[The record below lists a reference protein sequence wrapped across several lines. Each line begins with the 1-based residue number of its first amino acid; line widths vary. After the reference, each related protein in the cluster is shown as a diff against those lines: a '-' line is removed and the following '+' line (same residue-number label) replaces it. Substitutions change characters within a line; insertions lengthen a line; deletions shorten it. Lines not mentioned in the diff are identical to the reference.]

1 MKIDDKEMT
10 KIIKVMQSCDIILK
24 NGCEHFVGLYYDN
37 VLSDAP
43 ILVCKVCRDFNCF
56 LEKIAEKLNV
66 PCIENKLLTKAL
78 YDTTKAGE
86 CIPDNCISPIAK
98 LYGNLTRKGLWYG
111 FDGKNFY
118 AIKSK
123 EIIKQIHISIETKGY
138 KDVVREYFKEH
149 QTCKKLSIMDIEGY
163 VRNELDA
170 LTQENDFIFQ
180 SFPLPNLQT
189 KSFCL
194 EMQIEEC
201 NCNFWQLIFIDKEE
215 QQIHIA
221 TRAFFKTF
229 DYAEAD
235 MAIGLIRELIKK
247 CKEKLK
253 RDAITYYDE
262 FEINQ
267 KIYDIAQNSITAM
280 LDLNYKE
287 NGIEYGFSTDT
298 NVIDV
303 YLSEKSVQNEQARR
317 MHEVCITYKEFLRN
331 PIAFKNFIA
340 APRRKRKWNFWCKE
354 RAYNQ
359 NCLEEKFQE
368 DRLE

>member
-10 KIIKVMQSCDIILK
+10 KIIKVIQSCDVILK
-24 NGCEHFVGLYYDN
+24 NGYEHFVGLYYDN
-37 VLSDAP
+37 VLSDTP

-66 PCIENKLLTKAL
+66 PCVEDKLLTQAL

-86 CIPDNCISPIAK
+86 CIPYNFISPIAK
-98 LYGNLTRKGLWYG
+98 LYGNLTRKGLWDG
-111 FDGKNFY
+111 FYGKNFY

-123 EIIKQIHISIETKGY
+123 EIIKQIHLTIARGY
-138 KDVVREYFKEH
+138 NDVVREYFKKH
-149 QTCKKLSIMDIEGY
+149 QSCKKLSIMDIEGY
-163 VRNELDA
+163 VRDELNT
-170 LTQENDFIFQ
+170 LTQDNDFICQ
-180 SFPLPNLQT
+180 SFPLPNLQA

-194 EMQIEEC
+194 EMQLEEC
-201 NCNFWQLIFIDKEE
+201 NCNFWQLIFIDEEE

-235 MAIGLIRELIKK
+235 MAIGLIRELIKE

-253 RDAITYYDE
+253 RAAIIYYEE
-262 FEINQ
+262 FDINP

-298 NVIDV
+298 NVISIF
-303 YLSEKSVQNEQARR
+303 LSEKSVQNGQARR
-317 MHEVCITYKEFLRN
+317 MHVVCITYKEFLRN
-331 PIAFKNFIA
+331 PTAFKDFIA
-340 APRRKRKWNFWCKE
+340 TPRRKRKWNFWCKE

-359 NCLEEKFQE
+359 NWLEEKFQQ
-368 DRLE
+368 DSLE